1 MHSFVEG
8 LMLGF
13 AIAAPVGPIGVLCI
27 RRTLHYGRLS
37 GIYSG
42 LGAASADMFYGL
54 IAFLGINLLS
64 DFLLSWQYWLRIG
77 GGIFLIFWGMRIFL
91 SKPRDQNKPVT
102 HGTYVKDFLSTFFL
116 TLSNPL
122 TIFAFL
128 AIFAGLGVVK
138 NVSNRGGWLI
148 LGIFLGSCLW
158 WFILCEAVA
167 FIRKKVNPNF
177 LKWLSR
183 IAGLIII
190 GFGIAAFVSTS
201 YLAEH
206 PEVEKELPLHSPKS
220 SRKTS
225 HG

>member
-1 MHSFVEG
+1 
-8 LMLGF
+8 MLGF

-42 LGAASADMFYGL
+42 LGAASADVFYAL
-54 IAFLGINLLS
+54 LAFLGINLFS

-77 GGIFLIFWGMRIFL
+77 GGIFLIFWGLRIFL
-91 SKPRDQNKPVT
+91 SKPRDPAKPVT
-102 HGTYVKDFLSTFFL
+102 HATYVKDFLSTFLL

-177 LKWLSR
+177 MTWVSR
-183 IAGLIII
+183 IAGLVII
-190 GFGIAAFVSTS
+190 GFGIAAFVSAS

-206 PEVEKELPLHSPKS
+206 PDRPLPTHPS
-220 SRKTS
+220 SK
-225 HG
+225 

>member
-1 MHSFVEG
+1 MHYFVEG

-42 LGAASADMFYGL
+42 LGAASADMLYGL
-54 IAFLGINLLS
+54 LAFLGINLLS

-91 SKPRDQNKPVT
+91 SKPHDQAKPVT
-102 HGTYVKDFLSTFFL
+102 HGTYVKDFLSTFLL

-138 NVSNRGGWLI
+138 NVTNRGGWLI

-177 LKWLSR
+177 MTWLSR
-183 IAGLIII
+183 VAGLIII

-206 PEVEKELPLHSPKS
+206 PEVEKDLPLPLQPPPK
-220 SRKTS
+220 
-225 HG
+225 

>member
-1 MHSFVEG
+1 MHYFLEG

-27 RRTLHYGRLS
+27 RRTLNYGRLS
-37 GIYSG
+37 GFYSG
-42 LGAASADMFYGL
+42 LGAAFADMFYGL

-64 DFLLSWQYWLRIG
+64 DFLIAWQYWLRIG
-77 GGIFLIFWGMRIFL
+77 GGIFLILWGIRIFL
-91 SKPRDQNKPVT
+91 SKPRDQSKPVP
-102 HGTYVKDFLSTFFL
+102 HGTYVKDFLSTLFL

-138 NVSNRGGWLI
+138 NITNGGGWLI

-167 FIRKKVNPNF
+167 FIRKKISPNF
-177 LKWLSR
+177 MSWLNR
-183 IAGLIII
+183 IAGLIVI
-190 GFGIAAFVSTS
+190 GFGITAFVSSS
-201 YLAEH
+201 YIAEH
-206 PEVEKELPLHSPKS
+206 PEVDTLQTSPKNVNS
-220 SRKTS
+220 
-225 HG
+225 

>member
-1 MHSFVEG
+1 MHYFVEG

-54 IAFLGINLLS
+54 LAFLGINLLS

-77 GGIFLIFWGMRIFL
+77 GGIFLIFWGIRIFL
-91 SKPRDQNKPVT
+91 AKPRDQAKPVT
-102 HGTYVKDFLSTFFL
+102 HATYVKDFLSTFLL

-138 NVSNRGGWLI
+138 NVTNRGGWLI

-167 FIRKKVNPNF
+167 FIRKKANPNF
-177 LKWLSR
+177 MTWLSR
-183 IAGLIII
+183 IAGLVII

-206 PEVEKELPLHSPKS
+206 PEVEKDLSLPIPAK
-220 SRKTS
+220 
-225 HG
+225 

>member
-1 MHSFVEG
+1 MHYFLEG

-27 RRTLHYGRLS
+27 RRTLNYGRLS

-42 LGAASADMFYGL
+42 LGAAFADMFYGL

-64 DFLLSWQYWLRIG
+64 DFLLAWQYWLRIG
-77 GGIFLIFWGMRIFL
+77 GGIFLIFWGIKIFL
-91 SKPRDQNKPVT
+91 SKPRDQGKPVT
-102 HGTYVKDFLSTFFL
+102 HGSYVKDFLSTLFL

-138 NVSNRGGWLI
+138 NITNGGVWLI

-167 FIRKKVNPNF
+167 FIRKKVSPNF
-177 LKWLSR
+177 MLWLNH

-190 GFGIAAFVSTS
+190 GFGIAAFVSSS
-201 YLAEH
+201 YIAEH
-206 PEVEKELPLHSPKS
+206 PEVEKDLPLHSS
-220 SRKTS
+220 SK
-225 HG
+225 